1 MWMDGWN
8 FVDGGLVIFDPDMT
22 AQKFMLRLRFRI
34 YNTEYN
40 FFISASPY
48 QLKM

>member
-1 MWMDGWN
+1 MDGWN
-8 FVDGGLVIFDPDMT
+8 FVDGGLVILDPDMT
-22 AQKFMLRLRFRI
+22 AQKFRFRLRFRI

-40 FFISASPY
+40 FSISASPY